1 MEDAIMQTKAYEV
14 ARKYITYRYVQSL
27 RRTHNTTD
35 DRILS
40 LIECNNE
47 EVKQENA
54 NKNPTV
60 NSVQRDYMA
69 GEVSKDLTMRMLLP
83 AEIVKAHE
91 DGIIHFHDADYYA
104 QHMHNCDL
112 VNLDDML
119 QNGTVISGTLIE
131 KPHSFS
137 TACNIATQIIA
148 QVASNQYGGQ
158 SISLTHLAPFVDISR
173 KKIRRDTE
181 AEMKELGLTDVILDD
196 QCYLY
201 GKLPATEGLEDK
213 PAIGFI
219 AHMDTVSDFCD
230 HDIKPIVTENYDGGE
245 LRLGTSDTILSPKN
259 FPHLADLK
267 GRTLITSD
275 GTTVLGADDKAGIA
289 EILTMIERIQEEKI
303 PHGPLCVAFTPDE
316 EIGTG
321 ASHFNVEQFGADY
334 GYTLD
339 GDTEGEIQYENF
351 NACKADFVIK
361 GFNVHPGSSKDTMI
375 NASLVAMEIN
385 NALPS
390 METPRGTED
399 YEGFYHLMSMSGEV
413 AEAELHYIVRD
424 HDKDLFEAK
433 KKTLKLIEKDMNEK
447 WGEGTVAL
455 TISEQYRNMA
465 EIIATCMHLIDNAK
479 KACENADVAP
489 LVLPIRGGTDGCQ
502 LSFKGLP
509 CPNLG
514 TGGHA
519 YHGPYEHITVEGM
532 DKSVDVVTEL
542 VKLYAM

>member
-1 MEDAIMQTKAYEV
+1 MKAYERLLNYV
-14 ARKYITYRYVQSL
+14 VVRTPSDENSETVPSSACQFDLAR
-27 RRTHNTTD
+27 
-35 DRILS
+35 
-40 LIECNNE
+40 
-47 EVKQENA
+47 
-54 NKNPTV
+54 
-60 NSVQRDYMA
+60 
-69 GEVSKDLTMRMLLP
+69 LL
-83 AEIVKAHE
+83 
-91 DGIIHFHDADYYA
+91 
-104 QHMHNCDL
+104 
-112 VNLDDML
+112 
-119 QNGTVISGTLIE
+119 
-131 KPHSFS
+131 
-137 TACNIATQIIA
+137 
-148 QVASNQYGGQ
+148 
-158 SISLTHLAPFVDISR
+158 
-173 KKIRRDTE
+173 E

-289 EILTMIERIQEEKI
+289 EIMTMIERIQEEKI

-351 NACKADFVIK
+351 NACCAKVTFQGV
-361 GFNVHPGSSKDTMI
+361 NVHPGSSKNTMI
-375 NASLVAMEIN
+375 NAALVAMEFN
-385 NALPS
+385 SMLPAAD
-390 METPRGTED
+390 TPRNTKD
-399 YEGFYHLMSMSGEV
+399 YEGFFHLCSMKGDVSQ
-413 AEAELHYIVRD
+413 AELQYIVRD
-424 HDKDLFEAK
+424 HDAASFEIRQQ
-433 KKTLKLIEKDMNEK
+433 TLTHITEILNEK
-447 WGEGTVAL
+447 WGEGTVTL
-455 TISEQYRNMA
+455 TITQQYRNMK
-465 EIIATCMHLIDNAK
+465 EIIDTCPWLISLAEE
-479 KACENADVAP
+479 ACHNCGVTP
-489 LVLPIRGGTDGCQ
+489 LILPIRGGTDGAQ
-502 LSFKGLP
+502 LSFMGLP

-519 YHGPYEHITVEGM
+519 YHGPYEHITAEGM
-532 DKSVDVVTEL
+532 DAAVDITLEIIRL
-542 VKLYAM
+542 FSQRKD